1 MPPPRLSCRPGLY
14 GRPTREIPAKRRRC
28 YPSMRDLLHDLSDWL
43 LGFADSDWA
52 IVVLLS
58 SSFAESIFFPIP
70 PDPLLLAVAIA
81 QQPIAVLL
89 GLLVAVASV
98 AGAAVGHALGMR
110 LGRPILARMFS
121 EGKIAYV
128 DRLFERYG
136 LWAILI
142 AAFTPVPYKVFA
154 IAAGVWRMDRRKFI
168 VASAIGRGARF
179 VTIGVLVFLFGEQIE
194 AFLSSNFALLTYGI
208 AVLAGALG
216 GAWYVIHRLRG
227 ARAVE

>member
-1 MPPPRLSCRPGLY
+1 MTGSLSGT
-14 GRPTREIPAKRRRC
+14 GVNA
-28 YPSMRDLLHDLSDWL
+28 
-43 LGFADSDWA
+43 
-52 IVVLLS
+52 
-58 SSFAESIFFPIP
+58 
-70 PDPLLLAVAIA
+70 
-81 QQPIAVLL
+81 
-89 GLLVAVASV
+89 
-98 AGAAVGHALGMR
+98 
-110 LGRPILARMFS
+110 
-121 EGKIAYV
+121 
-128 DRLFERYG
+128 
-136 LWAILI
+136 AILI

-227 ARAVE
+227 ARAIE